1 MGLETKLAEIRD
13 ASATRI
19 PPEKREVMHA
29 ETNALRDSGIVQNA
43 IQVGDVLPP
52 FSLENQAGEMVS
64 SVALLNQGAVVLT
77 VFRGHW

>member
-13 ASATRI
+13 ASSSRI
-19 PPEKREVMHA
+19 PAEKREVMHA

-43 IQVGDVLPP
+43 IQVGGKLPS
-52 FSLENQAGEMVS
+52 FSLENQAGELVS

>member
-1 MGLETKLAEIRD
+1 MTLETKLAEIRD

-19 PPEKREVMHA
+19 PPEKREVMLA
-29 ETNALRDSGIVQNA
+29 ETAALRDTGIIKKA
-43 IQVGDVLPP
+43 IQVGDQLPP
-52 FSLENQAGEMVS
+52 FSLENQDGDMVS

>member
-1 MGLETKLAEIRD
+1 MSLETKLAEIRD

-19 PPEKREVMHA
+19 PEEKREVMHA
-29 ETNALRDSGIVQNA
+29 ETVKLRDSGIVGNA
-43 IQVGDVLPP
+43 IAVGDPLPP
-52 FSLENQAGEMVS
+52 FTLENQDGDMVS